1 MAVSK
6 IRSKWVAGL
15 LEFFGVSS
23 GATIFKI
30 TESGVEGNIKGNVE
44 GNVVGSQKGAIL
56 GSVAISKDDD
66 YALSAAEKANLVFSL
81 KATAGS
87 KTFTLGLQT
96 GQVAL
101 VYNEGTNTF
110 TVKNVADDTG
120 TSLETLKL
128 VLIIA
133 STTAKA
139 SKVIA
144 LN

>member
-56 GSVAISKDDD
+56 GSVAISKAVD
-66 YALSAAEKANLVFSL
+66 YSLSAAEIANLVFSL
-81 KATAGS
+81 KMTADS
-87 KTFTLGLQT
+87 KTFTLGLSA

-110 TVKNVADDTG
+110 TVKNVSGDDG
-120 TSLETLKL
+120 TSLATTKL

-133 STTAKA
+133 LLS
-139 SKVIA
+139 
-144 LN
+144 

>member
-30 TESGVEGNIKGNVE
+30 TESGVEGNIKGNV
-44 GNVVGSQKGAIL
+44 VGSQKGAIL
-56 GSVAISKDDD
+56 GSVAISKAVD
-66 YALSAAEKANLVFSL
+66 YALSDAEKANLAFSL
-81 KATAGS
+81 KMTAGS
-87 KTFTLGLQT
+87 KTFTLGLSD

-110 TVKNVADDTG
+110 TVKNVSDDDG
-120 TSLETLKL
+120 TSLETTKL

-133 STTAKA
+133 STTANA

>member
-30 TESGVEGNIKGNVE
+30 TESGVEGN
-44 GNVVGSQKGAIL
+44 VVGSQKGAIL
-56 GSVAISKDDD
+56 GSVAISKADN

-110 TVKNVADDTG
+110 TVKNVAGDDG
-120 TSLETLKL
+120 TSLETTKL

-133 STTAKA
+133 STTANA